1 MPKPRPHINLTNR
14 GLKKTHPHIKLTN
27 PFTQTLS
34 TLVQPVTFYTNYIH
48 TSIQPVTAYQTAPT
62 PNNLPFINRRDL
74 YLLWLVNIY
83 SPKNCFFRCVF
94 LNLWT
99 GFQVSATDEDSGLNG
114 QITYSFI
121 NDLAKTQ
128 FNIDADGLITTV
140 QRLDRENP
148 LNKDMVLTVMALD
161 GGGNIY
167 LFFNKS
173 IKWIK
178 PTYIKQLT

>member
-1 MPKPRPHINLTNR
+1 MP
-14 GLKKTHPHIKLTN
+14 
-27 PFTQTLS
+27 TL
-34 TLVQPVTFYTNYIH
+34 LQPVTVYTNHSH
-48 TSIQPVTAYQTAPT
+48 TSIQLITAYQTAPT
-62 PNNLPFINRRDL
+62 PKNLPLIDCRDL
-74 YLLWLVNIY
+74 NLLWLIKNNF
-83 SPKNCFFRCVF
+83 PKTVIFRCGI

-99 GFQVSATDEDSGLNG
+99 DFQVSATDEDSGLNG

-161 GGGNIY
+161 GGGIIFY
-167 LFFNKS
+167 LFFIKS

-178 PTYIKQLT
+178 PTSLKRLT